1 VQRCRRPDQNGA
13 AHLMRGTSSAAER
26 ALGPDPLDV
35 VIIAESADPA
45 EAPMVLE
52 RTACIHEGL
61 SRPPRCRASSPA
73 LWAWFCRTQDPP
85 MNSGSVAGK
94 NSQVLTIGVFAPEA
108 AVVQDH
114 LLTCN
119 VVAEAPAAQPQPVLP
134 IAAPYPGKFFDVV
147 LPRPVVGITAENL
160 EGLILARSKLRITLE
175 ETARQALIVGCG
187 AHRKC
192 WRHDFFW
199 RRPVD
204 FPSPSALNSA
214 KNSSAGRLFP
224 ARYSC

>member
-1 VQRCRRPDQNGA
+1 
-13 AHLMRGTSSAAER
+13 
-26 ALGPDPLDV
+26 
-35 VIIAESADPA
+35 
-45 EAPMVLE
+45 MVLE
-52 RTACIHEGL
+52 RTSCVNEVL
-61 SRPPRCRASSPA
+61 SWPPRCRASSPA
-73 LWAWFCRTQDPP
+73 LRACVCRTQDPP
-85 MNSGSVAGK
+85 MNSGSVEGE
-94 NSQVLTIGVFAPEA
+94 NNQVLAIGIFAPEA

-119 VVAEAPAAQPQPVLP
+119 VVAEPPATQPQPVLP
-134 IAAPYPGKFFDVV
+134 IAASYPSKFLDVV

-175 ETARQALIVGCG
+175 ETARQPLIVGCG
-187 AHRKC
+187 AYRKC
-192 WRHDFFW
+192 RRHDFFW

>member
-1 VQRCRRPDQNGA
+1 V
-13 AHLMRGTSSAAER
+13 
-26 ALGPDPLDV
+26 
-35 VIIAESADPA
+35 
-45 EAPMVLE
+45 
-52 RTACIHEGL
+52 EGE
-61 SRPPRCRASSPA
+61 
-73 LWAWFCRTQDPP
+73 
-85 MNSGSVAGK
+85 
-94 NSQVLTIGVFAPEA
+94 NSQVLLIGVFAPEA

-119 VVAEAPAAQPQPVLP
+119 VVAEPPVTQPQPVLP
-134 IAAPYPGKFFDVV
+134 IAAPYPSKFFDVV

-160 EGLILARSKLRITLE
+160 EGLALARSKLSITLE
-175 ETARQALIVGCG
+175 ETARQLLIVRCG
-187 AHRKC
+187 AYRKYR
-192 WRHDFFW
+192 RHDFFW